1 MEIKYCEHCGVL
13 LGLVNPTKKYCSD
26 CKREVSLE
34 RKRARRKTLKSGHG
48 FTPVRS
54 ICQWC
59 GEPMVKTSAAQK
71 YHNGCAKKAYNAKAN
86 LNAKTVYKVKQQE
99 KKKREKTFPS
109 IGEVQAL
116 ADKLGKHYGE
126 VSQML
131 ATGELT
137 YERKLLR

>member
-34 RKRARRKTLKSGHG
+34 RKRARRKALKSGHG

-59 GEPMVKTSAAQK
+59 GEPMVKTSAVQK
-71 YHNGCAKKAYNAKAN
+71 YHKECAKEANAISTSENQRLRKERERNEKASRN
-86 LNAKTVYKVKQQE
+86 
-99 KKKREKTFPS
+99 KKIPS
-109 IGEVQAL
+109 VGQVQAL

-126 VSQML
+126 VSRML
-131 ATGELT
+131 ATGELF
-137 YERKLLR
+137 YEW

>member
-26 CKREVSLE
+26 CKRKVSLE
-34 RKRARRKTLKSGHG
+34 RKRTRRKTLKSGHG

-59 GEPMVKTSAAQK
+59 GEPMIKTSAAQK
-71 YHNGCAKKAYNAKAN
+71 YHKECAKDAAFTSIAEHQRLRKERDRNKKA
-86 LNAKTVYKVKQQE
+86 LEE
-99 KKKREKTFPS
+99 KKIPS
-109 IGEVQAL
+109 VAQVQAL

-131 ATGELT
+131 ATGELV
-137 YERKLLR
+137 YEW